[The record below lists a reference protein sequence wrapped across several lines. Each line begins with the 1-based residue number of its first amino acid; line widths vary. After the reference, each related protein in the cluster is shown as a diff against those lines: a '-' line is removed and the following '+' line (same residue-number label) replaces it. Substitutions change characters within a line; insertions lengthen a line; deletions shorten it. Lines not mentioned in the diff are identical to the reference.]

1 MNDLNLKSTTM
12 LWKRMNYSAQQG
24 RVKKTAGLSQLKSS
38 LHHSLRTVMKKELEF
53 NQELAHRNFIIHNNK
68 MVRLDS
74 LTLEDR
80 QGLVN
85 EIMSSVENDIGIHE
99 DLSKL
104 KDDRSKY
111 AYKLK
116 KLLSKAD
123 EPEALKTLIRDVLEA
138 QNSIIS
144 PSVVDQVDLIGAK
157 RTNDKKKAMSTY
169 IELHNKVVAAGNN
182 SLHKS
187 KTVIQECFFK
197 FPTRNNIN
205 EVKPVDYLRVIYD
218 FHKKYLPEYTVKACV
233 FHGDE
238 VLSQGQINNGV
249 HPHIFISAKNSKTGQ
264 YDLVQAQLD
273 LVNRYLKSKGEP
285 AIENNSFK
293 ASQKIGETYQRL
305 VYEYVNKR
313 LREFGYSIEAS
324 IHEKTKEHKEKLEA
338 IAKDANKAKVM
349 RGFNLLSMSESELKK
364 LKEEKIELAAQRHL
378 IKERIHSSDKLRLR
392 LVKKNN
398 QLAEQTNQMVLK
410 SAKLEKEFVDTEV
423 DIETLKVQQRLLEE
437 QNNSLLDNIES
448 NEKVLGERVR
458 SVEKAIA
465 LLAHTVREQQDMKRV
480 FAEFKESNFNMLKT
494 LSPSERVYYMYN
506 MRERLAREGVDV
518 SVEKILNRT
527 DSLKLSVSD
536 AYNSLK
542 KLVSKRKPVVK
553 ETKPRN

>member
-53 NQELAHRNFIIHNNK
+53 NQELSHRNFIIHNNK

-80 QGLVN
+80 QSLVN

-123 EPEALKTLIRDVLEA
+123 EPEALKKLITDVLEA
-138 QNSIIS
+138 QNSGIS
-144 PSVVDQVDLIGAK
+144 PSIVDQVDSMDVK
-157 RTNDKKKAMSTY
+157 RISDKKKAMSTY

-205 EVKPVDYLRVIYD
+205 EVKPVDYLRIIHD
-218 FHKKYLPEYTVKACV
+218 FHKKYLPEYAVKACV

-238 VLSQGQINNGV
+238 VLSQDQINNGV

-264 YDLVQAQLD
+264 YGLVQSQLD

-285 AIENNSFK
+285 AIENDSFK

-324 IHEKTKEHKEKLEA
+324 IHEKTKEHKEKLET
-338 IAKDANKAKVM
+338 IAKDANKAKIM
-349 RGFNLLSMSESELKK
+349 RSFNLLSMSESELEK
-364 LKEEKIELAAQRHL
+364 LKQEKIELATQQHS
-378 IKERIHSSDKLRLR
+378 IKNKIVSIDKLRLR
-392 LVKKNN
+392 LVKKNH
-398 QLAEQTNQMVLK
+398 QLVEQANELVLK
-410 SAKLEKEFVDTEV
+410 KAALNKEFGDAKVDVEA
-423 DIETLKVQQRLLEE
+423 LKDQQRLLEE
-437 QNNSLLDNIES
+437 QNNSLLENIES
-448 NEKVLGERVR
+448 NEGVISERIY

-465 LLAHTVREQQDMKRV
+465 LLAHTVREQRDMKRV
-480 FAEFKESNFNMLKT
+480 FSEFKEANFKLLKS
-494 LSPSERVYYMYN
+494 LSPSDRVNYMYN
-506 MRERLAREGVDV
+506 MRERLIREGLDI
-518 SVEKILNRT
+518 SSEKVYTRT
-527 DSLKLSVSD
+527 DSVRLGVSD

-542 KLVSKRKPVVK
+542 KLVSKRKPAVK
-553 ETKPRN
+553 DLKPRN

>member
-1 MNDLNLKSTTM
+1 MNGLKSTTM

-24 RVKKTAGLSQLKSS
+24 RVKNTPGISQLKSS
-38 LHHSLRTVMKKELEF
+38 LDHSLRTVMKKELEF
-53 NQELAHRNFIIHNNK
+53 NQDLAHRNFIIRNNK
-68 MVRLDS
+68 MIRLDS

-80 QGLVN
+80 QSLVN
-85 EIMSSVENDIGIHE
+85 EILSSVQSDVGTHE
-99 DLSKL
+99 GLSKL

-123 EPEALKTLIRDVLEA
+123 EPESLKTLINGLLDA
-138 QNSIIS
+138 QSS
-144 PSVVDQVDLIGAK
+144 TLSTSLVDQVDSMNVK
-157 RTNDKKKAMSTY
+157 RVNDKKKAIGTY
-169 IELHNKVVAAGNN
+169 IKLHNEIVAAGNN

-187 KTVIQECFFK
+187 KTVLQECFFK
-197 FPTRNNIN
+197 FPARNNVN
-205 EVKPVDYLRVIYD
+205 EVKPVDYLRIIYD
-218 FHKKYLPEYTVKACV
+218 FHKKYLPDYEIKTCV

-238 VLSQGQINNGV
+238 VLSQEQINNAV
-249 HPHIFISAKNSKTGQ
+249 HPHIFISGKNTKSGQ

-285 AIENNSFK
+285 VIQNNSFT
-293 ASQKIGETYQRL
+293 ASQKIGETYQCL

-313 LREFGYSIEAS
+313 LKEFGYSIEAS
-324 IHEKTKEHKEKLEA
+324 IHEKTKEHKEKLKA
-338 IAKDANKAKVM
+338 IAKDAHKAKVM
-349 RGFNLLSMSESELKK
+349 RGFNLLSMSENELKK
-364 LKEEKIELAAQRHL
+364 AEQEKNDLADQQRS
-378 IKERIHSSDKLRLR
+378 IKYKILSIDKLRLR

-398 QLAEQTNQMVLK
+398 QLAQQANQIKAVF
-410 SAKLEKEFVDTEV
+410 SDAKAAV
-423 DIETLKVQQRLLEE
+423 DILKDQKRLLEE

-448 NEKVLGERVR
+448 NEKVLGERVH

-465 LLAHTVREQQDMKRV
+465 LLAHTAREQQDMKRV
-480 FAEFKESNFNMLKT
+480 FAEFKESNFNMLKS

-506 MRERLAREGVDV
+506 IRERLAREGVDV
-518 SVEKILNRT
+518 SGGKILNRT

-542 KLVSKRKPVVK
+542 KFVSKRKPAVK
-553 ETKPRN
+553 ESKPKN

>member
-53 NQELAHRNFIIHNNK
+53 NQELSHRNFIIHNNK

-80 QGLVN
+80 QSLVN
-85 EIMSSVENDIGIHE
+85 DIMSSVENDIGIHE

-123 EPEALKTLIRDVLEA
+123 EPEALKKLITDVLEA
-138 QNSIIS
+138 QNSGIS
-144 PSVVDQVDLIGAK
+144 PSIIDQVDSIGVK
-157 RTNDKKKAMSTY
+157 RLSDKKKAMSTY
-169 IELHNKVVAAGNN
+169 IDLHNKVVAAGNN

-205 EVKPVDYLRVIYD
+205 EVKPVDYLRIIHD
-218 FHKKYLPEYTVKACV
+218 FHKKYLPEYAVKACV

-238 VLSQGQINNGV
+238 VLSQDQINNGV

-264 YDLVQAQLD
+264 YDLVQSQLD

-285 AIENNSFK
+285 AIENDSFK

-324 IHEKTKEHKEKLEA
+324 IHEKTKDHKEKLET
-338 IAKDANKAKVM
+338 IAKDANKAKIM
-349 RGFNLLSMSESELKK
+349 RSFNLLSMSESELKK
-364 LKEEKIELAAQRHL
+364 LKQEKIELAAQQHS
-378 IKERIHSSDKLRLR
+378 IKNKIVSIDKLRLR
-392 LVKKNN
+392 LVKKNH
-398 QLAEQTNQMVLK
+398 QLVEQANELVLRK
-410 SAKLEKEFVDTEV
+410 AVLNKGVGDAKAAV
-423 DIETLKVQQRLLEE
+423 DILKDQKRLLEE
-437 QNNSLLDNIES
+437 QNNSLLDNIKS
-448 NEKVLGERVR
+448 NEKVLGERVH

-465 LLAHTVREQQDMKRV
+465 LLAHTAREQQDMKRV
-480 FAEFKESNFNMLKT
+480 FAEFKESNFNMLKS

-506 MRERLAREGVDV
+506 IRERLAREGVDV
-518 SVEKILNRT
+518 SGGEILNRT

-542 KLVSKRKPVVK
+542 KFVSKRKPAVK
-553 ETKPRN
+553 EPKPKN

>member
-1 MNDLNLKSTTM
+1 M

-53 NQELAHRNFIIHNNK
+53 NQELSHRNFMIHNNK

-74 LTLEDR
+74 LTLENR
-80 QGLVN
+80 QSLVN

-123 EPEALKTLIRDVLEA
+123 EPEALKKLIADVLEA
-138 QNSIIS
+138 QNSVIS
-144 PSVVDQVDLIGAK
+144 PSIVDQVDSIGVK
-157 RTNDKKKAMSTY
+157 RTSDKKKAIGTY
-169 IELHNKVVAAGNN
+169 IELHNKVVAVGNN

-205 EVKPVDYLRVIYD
+205 EVKPVDYLRIIHD
-218 FHKKYLPEYTVKACV
+218 FHKKYLPEYAVKACV

-238 VLSQGQINNGV
+238 VLSQDRINNGV

-264 YDLVQAQLD
+264 YDLVQTQLD

-285 AIENNSFK
+285 VIENNSFK

-324 IHEKTKEHKEKLEA
+324 IHEKTKEHKEKLKE
-338 IAKDANKAKVM
+338 IAKDAHKAKIM
-349 RGFNLLSMSESELKK
+349 RGFNLLSMSENELKK
-364 LKEEKIELAAQRHL
+364 AEQENNDLADQQRSIKNKILT
-378 IKERIHSSDKLRLR
+378 IDKLRLR

-398 QLAEQTNQMVLK
+398 QLAEQANQIKAVF
-410 SAKLEKEFVDTEV
+410 SDAKAAV
-423 DIETLKVQQRLLEE
+423 DILKDQRRLLEE

-448 NEKVLGERVR
+448 NEKVLAERVH

-465 LLAHTVREQQDMKRV
+465 LLAHTAREQQDMKRV
-480 FAEFKESNFNMLKT
+480 FAEFKESNFNMLKS

-506 MRERLAREGVDV
+506 IRERLTREGVDV
-518 SVEKILNRT
+518 SGGEILNRT

-542 KLVSKRKPVVK
+542 KFVSKRKPAVK
-553 ETKPRN
+553 ESKPKN